1 MPRTHYIR
9 ECQSGLFFRECLTP
23 KTAIPPFVRSS
34 DGTAHWPSAQEKA
47 TADLYEQHEA
57 CDMATRL
64 YGQDWHTRGKA
75 EIIQATTAEYLSWR
89 GRKGGSVTSAKK
101 QRVSRRNGRRGG
113 RKRICRACGD
123 ELAPTVPVNVHVC
136 EECKA

>member
-1 MPRTHYIR
+1 MPRTHFIFDR
-9 ECQSGLFFRECLTP
+9 TQKAFFRTHIPSGLHNEDT
-23 KTAIPPFVRSS
+23 IP
-34 DGTAHWPSAQEKA
+34 DAGDKA
-47 TADLYEQHEA
+47 EADLYEQHEA
-57 CDMATRL
+57 CAICDRF
-64 YGQDWHTRGKA
+64 YGLNWHTRGKA

-113 RKRICRACGD
+113 RKRICRSCGD